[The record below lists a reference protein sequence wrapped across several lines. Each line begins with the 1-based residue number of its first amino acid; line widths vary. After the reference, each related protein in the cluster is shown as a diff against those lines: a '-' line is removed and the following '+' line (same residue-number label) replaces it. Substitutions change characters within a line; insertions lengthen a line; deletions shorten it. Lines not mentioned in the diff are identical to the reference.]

1 MIDQEEIRKEVAVK
15 NNVLL
20 GKNDPILQSVTI
32 FEKALEQAVS
42 TLNAQNEHYLRTLLD
57 SLKKGNEEARA
68 MGARVISQT
77 TTHASTEV
85 KAAVKEA
92 MDEGREELRK
102 DLRLA
107 WAKIEEAR
115 KAVYV
120 AAGITGVCAVVTLGA
135 MVITVA

>member
-1 MIDQEEIRKEVAVK
+1 MIDLDEIRKDIAARHNILLDKDDSSLVLISMADRLIEQHVA
-15 NNVLL
+15 
-20 GKNDPILQSVTI
+20 
-32 FEKALEQAVS
+32 
-42 TLNAQNEHYLRTLLD
+42 TLNSHNEHYLRTLLD